1 MAGTAE
7 KGMLRQLPVE
17 GAGGEALLQ
26 GESARRAWR
35 SLRRR
40 AGRLRSCDSIMWKGS
55 SPVVPLSG

>member
-7 KGMLRQLPVE
+7 KGMLRQLSIE
-17 GAGGEALLQ
+17 GTGGEALLQ
-26 GESARRAWR
+26 GGERAWR